1 MDASMLSPR
10 TLVVED
16 DAAIRCGVIDAL
28 RAAGHEPTA
37 AARGDEGLIQ
47 ALKGGFDLMLLDL
60 VLPGN
65 SGWEVLRIVRA
76 AQPELPIIV
85 LTACGAEDQRVNG
98 LKLGA
103 DDYVVKPFSLRE
115 LLARVDA
122 VLRRTPARTPGP
134 TRVPFAGGVVDIVN
148 RSLLLDDGNEI
159 ELSEKEAALLVFLAA
174 RAGQVVSRE
183 QLLAGV
189 WGLDPKGINT
199 RTVDMHITRLREK
212 LGDVAGQ
219 PRVLSTIWGRGY
231 QFESAGAPY
240 RDAPS

>member
-1 MDASMLSPR
+1 MMDALTPSPR
-10 TLVVED
+10 TLVIED
-16 DAAIRCGVIDAL
+16 DAAIRRGVVDAL

-37 AARGDEGLIQ
+37 AARGDEGLEQ
-47 ALKGGFDLMLLDL
+47 ALTGEFDLVLLDL

-65 SGWEVLRIVRA
+65 SGWEILRVVRA

-122 VLRRTPARTPGP
+122 VLRRAPARSPGL
-134 TRVPFAGGVVDIVN
+134 TRVPFAGGVVDLVN
-148 RSLLLDDGNEI
+148 RSLKLDNGKAV
-159 ELSEKEAALLVFLAA
+159 ELSEKEAAVLVFLAA

-189 WGLDPKGINT
+189 WGLDPQGLNT

-212 LGDVAGQ
+212 LGDDAAQ
-219 PRVLSTIWGRGY
+219 PRVLNTVWGRGY
-231 QFESAGAPY
+231 QFERS
-240 RDAPS
+240 S